1 MTKQEL
7 ADMFGVSISTLNTN
21 FPLFCKNQ
29 LKRGFLITREGIGQK
44 ANFIVERTEKQDLD
58 KSFFST
64 RGASTEELQGEEWK
78 TLFFNNGYE
87 VSNLGRLRNKKTKV
101 IAKGTIQ
108 KNGYVVVSVN
118 NQNYRLHRLV
128 LQTWCP
134 NEDYEELTVD
144 HINGNRS
151 DNRLENLRW
160 ATREENT
167 LYMIKNRGELN
178 KELTRLLEKYTYEE
192 VLALLKSLT

>member
-1 MTKQEL
+1 
-7 ADMFGVSISTLNTN
+7 MFGVSISTLNTN

-29 LKRGFLITREGIGQK
+29 LKRGFLITRKGIGQK
-44 ANFIVERTEKQDLD
+44 ANFTVERVEKQDVD
-58 KSFFST
+58 KSIFST
-64 RGASTEELQGEEWK
+64 RGTSIEELEGEEWK
-78 TLFFNNGYE
+78 TLFFNNNYE
-87 VSNLGRLRNKKTKV
+87 VSNLGRLRNKKTKI
-101 IAKGTIQ
+101 IAKGSIK
-108 KNGYVVVSVN
+108 KNGYVQVSVD

-160 ATREENT
+160 ATQEENT
-167 LYMIKNRGELN
+167 AYMLTHRCELN
-178 KELTRLLEKYTYEE
+178 KELTRLLSKYSYEQ
-192 VLALLKSLT
+192 VLQMLQQLD

>member
-58 KSFFST
+58 KSIFST
-64 RGASTEELQGEEWK
+64 RGASIEELPGEEWK
-78 TLFFNNGYE
+78 TLFFDNGYE

-101 IAKGTIQ
+101 IAKGTIK
-108 KNGYVVVSVN
+108 KNGYVDVSVN

-167 LYMIKNRGELN
+167 AYMMMHRGELN
-178 KELTRLLEKYTYEE
+178 KEITRLLSKYSYEQ
-192 VLALLKSLT
+192 VL

>member
-1 MTKQEL
+1 
-7 ADMFGVSISTLNTN
+7 MFGVSISTLNTN

-44 ANFIVERTEKQDLD
+44 ANFTVERVEKQDVD
-58 KSFFST
+58 KSIFST
-64 RGASTEELQGEEWK
+64 RGTSIEELEGEKWK
-78 TLFFNNGYE
+78 TLFFNNNYE
-87 VSNLGRLRNKKTKV
+87 VSNLGRLRNKKTKI
-101 IAKGTIQ
+101 IAKGSIK
-108 KNGYVVVSVN
+108 KNGYVQVSVD

-160 ATREENT
+160 ATQEENT
-167 LYMIKNRGELN
+167 AYMLTHRGELN
-178 KELTRLLEKYTYEE
+178 KELTRLLSKYSYEQ
-192 VLALLKSLT
+192 VLQMLQQLD

>member
-1 MTKQEL
+1 MNKQEL
-7 ADMFGVSISTLNTN
+7 ANMFGVSISTINTN

-29 LKRGFLITREGIGQK
+29 LKKGFLIAREGFGQK
-44 ANFIVERTEKQDLD
+44 ANYTVERVEQQEVD
-58 KSFFST
+58 KSIFSI
-64 RGASTEELQGEEWK
+64 RGNSVEELEGEQWK
-78 TLFFNNGYE
+78 TLFFNNSYE
-87 VSNLGRLRNKKTKV
+87 VSNLGRLRNKQTKV

-108 KNGYVVVSVN
+108 KNGYVVVSVA

-160 ATREENT
+160 ATQEENT
-167 LYMIKNRGELN
+167 AYMIMHRGELN
-178 KELTRLLEKYTYEE
+178 KEITRLLSKYSYEQ
-192 VLALLKSLT
+192 VLQMLQQLD

>member
-1 MTKQEL
+1 
-7 ADMFGVSISTLNTN
+7 MFGVSISTLNTN

-29 LKRGFLITREGIGQK
+29 LKRGFLITRKGIGQK
-44 ANFIVERTEKQDLD
+44 ANFTVERVEKQDVD
-58 KSFFST
+58 KSIFST
-64 RGASTEELQGEEWK
+64 RGTSIEELEGEEWK
-78 TLFFNNGYE
+78 TLFFNNNYE
-87 VSNLGRLRNKKTKV
+87 VSNLGRLRNKKTKI
-101 IAKGTIQ
+101 IAKGSIK
-108 KNGYVVVSVN
+108 KNGYVQVSVD

-160 ATREENT
+160 ATQEENNA
-167 LYMIKNRGELN
+167 YMLIHRGELN
-178 KELTRLLEKYTYEE
+178 KELTRLLSKYSYEQ
-192 VLALLKSLT
+192 VLQMLQQLD

>member
-1 MTKQEL
+1 
-7 ADMFGVSISTLNTN
+7 MFGVSISTLNTN

-29 LKRGFLITREGIGQK
+29 LKRGFLITRNGIGQK
-44 ANFIVERTEKQDLD
+44 ANFTVERVEKQDVD
-58 KSFFST
+58 KSIFST
-64 RGASTEELQGEEWK
+64 RGTSIEELEGEEWK
-78 TLFFNNGYE
+78 TLFFNNNYE
-87 VSNLGRLRNKKTKV
+87 VSNLGRLRNKKTKI
-101 IAKGTIQ
+101 IAKGSIK
-108 KNGYVVVSVN
+108 KNGYVQVSID

-160 ATREENT
+160 ATQEENT
-167 LYMIKNRGELN
+167 AYMLIHRGELN
-178 KELTRLLEKYTYEE
+178 KEITRLLSKYSYEQ
-192 VLALLKSLT
+192 VLQMLQQLD

>member
-44 ANFIVERTEKQDLD
+44 ANFTVERVEKQDVD
-58 KSFFST
+58 KSIFST
-64 RGASTEELQGEEWK
+64 RGASIEELEGEEWK
-78 TLFFNNGYE
+78 ALFFNNNYE
-87 VSNLGRLRNKKTKV
+87 VSNLGRLRNKKTKI
-101 IAKGTIQ
+101 IAKGTI
-108 KNGYVVVSVN
+108 KKSGYVDVSVD

-160 ATREENT
+160 ATQEENT
-167 LYMIKNRGELN
+167 AYMLMHRSELN
-178 KELTRLLEKYTYEE
+178 KEITRLLSKYSYEQ
-192 VLALLKSLT
+192 VL

>member
-1 MTKQEL
+1 MIFLTKQEL

-44 ANFIVERTEKQDLD
+44 ANFIVERAEKQDLD
-58 KSFFST
+58 KSIFST

-118 NQNYRLHRLV
+118 NQNYRML
-128 LQTWCP
+128 
-134 NEDYEELTVD
+134 
-144 HINGNRS
+144 
-151 DNRLENLRW
+151 
-160 ATREENT
+160 
-167 LYMIKNRGELN
+167 
-178 KELTRLLEKYTYEE
+178 
-192 VLALLKSLT
+192 

>member
-1 MTKQEL
+1 M
-7 ADMFGVSISTLNTN
+7 
-21 FPLFCKNQ
+21 
-29 LKRGFLITREGIGQK
+29 ITREGFGQK
-44 ANFIVERTEKQDLD
+44 ANYTVERVEQQEVD
-58 KSFFST
+58 KSIFSI
-64 RGASTEELQGEEWK
+64 RGNSAEELEGEQWK
-78 TLFFNNGYE
+78 TLFFDANYE
-87 VSNLGRLRNKKTKV
+87 VSNLGRLRNKITK
-101 IAKGTIQ
+101 IIHKGTIQ

-160 ATREENT
+160 ATQEENT
-167 LYMIKNRGELN
+167 AYMLTHRSELN
-178 KELTRLLEKYTYEE
+178 KELTRLLSKYSYEQ
-192 VLALLKSLT
+192 VL

>member
-1 MTKQEL
+1 MIFLTKQEL

-58 KSFFST
+58 KSIFST
-64 RGASTEELQGEEWK
+64 RGASTEELPGEEWK

-167 LYMIKNRGELN
+167 IYMMTHRGELN
-178 KELTRLLEKYTYEE
+178 KEITRLLSKYSYEQ
-192 VLALLKSLT
+192 VL

>member
-1 MTKQEL
+1 MNKQEL
-7 ADMFGVSISTLNTN
+7 ANMFGVSISTINTN

-29 LKRGFLITREGIGQK
+29 LKKGFLITREGFGQK
-44 ANFIVERTEKQDLD
+44 ANYTVERVEQQEVD
-58 KSFFST
+58 KSIFSI
-64 RGASTEELQGEEWK
+64 RGNSVEELEGEQWK
-78 TLFFNNGYE
+78 TLFFDANYE
-87 VSNLGRLRNKKTKV
+87 VSNLGRLRNKITKV
-101 IAKGTIQ
+101 ITKGTIT

-167 LYMIKNRGELN
+167 VYMMMHRGELN
-178 KELTRLLEKYTYEE
+178 KEITRLLEKYTYEE

>member
-44 ANFIVERTEKQDLD
+44 ANFIVERAEKQDLD
-58 KSFFST
+58 KSIFST

-167 LYMIKNRGELN
+167 IYMMTHRGELN
-178 KELTRLLEKYTYEE
+178 KEITRLLSKYSYEQ
-192 VLALLKSLT
+192 VL

>member
-44 ANFIVERTEKQDLD
+44 ANYIVERVKKQDVD
-58 KSFFST
+58 KSIFST
-64 RGASTEELQGEEWK
+64 RGASIEELEGEEWK
-78 TLFFNNGYE
+78 TLFFNGGYE
-87 VSNLGRLRNKKTKV
+87 ISNLGRLRNKKTKV
-101 IAKGTIQ
+101 ISKGTIT
-108 KNGYVVVSVN
+108 KNGYVNVSVD

-134 NEDYEELTVD
+134 NENYEELTVD

-160 ATREENT
+160 ATQEENT
-167 LYMIKNRGELN
+167 VYMMMHRSELN
-178 KELTRLLEKYTYEE
+178 KEITRLLSKYSYEQ
-192 VLALLKSLT
+192 VF

>member
-44 ANFIVERTEKQDLD
+44 ANFIVERAEKQDLD
-58 KSFFST
+58 KSIFST
-64 RGASTEELQGEEWK
+64 RGASIEELPGEEWK
-78 TLFFNNGYE
+78 TLFFDNGYE

-101 IAKGTIQ
+101 IAKGTIK
-108 KNGYVVVSVN
+108 KNGYVDVSVN

-167 LYMIKNRGELN
+167 VYMMMHRGELN
-178 KELTRLLEKYTYEE
+178 KEITRLLSKHSYEQ
-192 VLALLKSLT
+192 VL

>member
-1 MTKQEL
+1 
-7 ADMFGVSISTLNTN
+7 MFGVSISTLNTN

-29 LKRGFLITREGIGQK
+29 LKRGFLITRKGIGQK
-44 ANFIVERTEKQDLD
+44 ANFTVERVEKQDVD
-58 KSFFST
+58 KSIFST
-64 RGASTEELQGEEWK
+64 RGTSIEELEGEKWK
-78 TLFFNNGYE
+78 TLFFNNNYE
-87 VSNLGRLRNKKTKV
+87 VSNLGRLRNKKTKI
-101 IAKGTIQ
+101 IAKGSIK
-108 KNGYVVVSVN
+108 KNGYVQVSVD

-160 ATREENT
+160 ATQEENT
-167 LYMIKNRGELN
+167 AYMLIHRGELN
-178 KELTRLLEKYTYEE
+178 KELTRLLSKYSYEQ
-192 VLALLKSLT
+192 VLQMLQQLD

>member
-44 ANFIVERTEKQDLD
+44 ANFIVERAEKQDLD
-58 KSFFST
+58 KSIFST
-64 RGASTEELQGEEWK
+64 RGASIEELPGEEWK
-78 TLFFNNGYE
+78 TLFFDNGYE
-87 VSNLGRLRNKKTKV
+87 VSNLGRLRNKRTKV
-101 IAKGTIQ
+101 IAKGTIK
-108 KNGYVVVSVN
+108 KNGYVDVSVN

-151 DNRLENLRW
+151 DNRLENLIW

-167 LYMIKNRGELN
+167 AYMMMHRGELN
-178 KELTRLLEKYTYEE
+178 KEITRLLSKHSYEQ
-192 VLALLKSLT
+192 VL

>member
-1 MTKQEL
+1 
-7 ADMFGVSISTLNTN
+7 MFGVSISTINTN

-29 LKRGFLITREGIGQK
+29 LKRGFLITRKGIGQK
-44 ANFIVERTEKQDLD
+44 ANFTVERVEKQDVD
-58 KSFFST
+58 KSIFST
-64 RGASTEELQGEEWK
+64 RGTSIEELEGEEWK
-78 TLFFNNGYE
+78 TLFFNNNYE
-87 VSNLGRLRNKKTKV
+87 VSNLGRLRNKKTKI
-101 IAKGTIQ
+101 IAKGSIK
-108 KNGYVVVSVN
+108 KNGYVQVSVD

-160 ATREENT
+160 ATQEENT
-167 LYMIKNRGELN
+167 AYMLTHRSELN
-178 KELTRLLEKYTYEE
+178 KELTRLLSKYSYEQ
-192 VLALLKSLT
+192 VLQMLQQLD

>member
-44 ANFIVERTEKQDLD
+44 ANFIVERAEKQDLD
-58 KSFFST
+58 KSIFST

-144 HINGNRS
+144 HINGIRS

-167 LYMIKNRGELN
+167 AYMMMHRGELN
-178 KELTRLLEKYTYEE
+178 KEITRLLSKHSYEQ
-192 VLALLKSLT
+192 VL

>member
-1 MTKQEL
+1 MIFLTKQEL

-44 ANFIVERTEKQDLD
+44 ANFTVERVEKQDVD
-58 KSFFST
+58 KSIFST
-64 RGASTEELQGEEWK
+64 RGASIEELEGEKWK
-78 TLFFNNGYE
+78 TLFLNNNYE
-87 VSNLGRLRNKKTKV
+87 VSNLGRLRNKRTKV
-101 IAKGTIQ
+101 IAKGTIT
-108 KNGYVVVSVN
+108 KNGYVNVSVD
-118 NQNYRLHRLV
+118 NQNYRLHRLI

-160 ATREENT
+160 ATQEENT
-167 LYMIKNRGELN
+167 VYMMMHRGELN
-178 KELTRLLEKYTYEE
+178 KEITRLLSKYSYEQ
-192 VLALLKSLT
+192 VL

>member
-1 MTKQEL
+1 
-7 ADMFGVSISTLNTN
+7 MFGVSISTLNTN

-44 ANFIVERTEKQDLD
+44 SNFIVERVEKQDVD
-58 KSFFST
+58 KSIFST
-64 RGASTEELQGEEWK
+64 RGASIEELKGEEWK
-78 TLFFNNGYE
+78 TLFFNNNYE

-101 IAKGTIQ
+101 IAKGTIK
-108 KNGYVVVSVN
+108 KNGYVDVSID

-160 ATREENT
+160 ATQEENIV
-167 LYMIKNRGELN
+167 YMMMHRSELN
-178 KELTRLLEKYTYEE
+178 KEITRLLSKYSYEQ
-192 VLALLKSLT
+192 VLQMLQQLD

>member
-44 ANFIVERTEKQDLD
+44 SNFTVERVEKQDVD
-58 KSFFST
+58 KSIFST
-64 RGASTEELQGEEWK
+64 RGASIEELKGEEWK
-78 TLFFNNGYE
+78 TLFFNNNYE

-101 IAKGTIQ
+101 IAKGTIK
-108 KNGYVVVSVN
+108 KNGYVDVSID

-160 ATREENT
+160 ATQEENIV
-167 LYMIKNRGELN
+167 YMMMHRSELN
-178 KELTRLLEKYTYEE
+178 KEITRLLSKYSYEQ
-192 VLALLKSLT
+192 VL

>member
-44 ANFIVERTEKQDLD
+44 SNFIVERVEKQDVD
-58 KSFFST
+58 KSIFST
-64 RGASTEELQGEEWK
+64 RGASIEELKGEEWK
-78 TLFFNNGYE
+78 TLFFNNNYE

-101 IAKGTIQ
+101 IAKGTIK
-108 KNGYVVVSVN
+108 KNGYVDVSID

-160 ATREENT
+160 ATQEENIV
-167 LYMIKNRGELN
+167 YMMMHRSELN
-178 KELTRLLEKYTYEE
+178 KEITRLLSKYSYEQ
-192 VLALLKSLT
+192 VL

>member
-1 MTKQEL
+1 MIFLTKQEL

-44 ANFIVERTEKQDLD
+44 ANFTVERVEKQDVD
-58 KSFFST
+58 KSIFST
-64 RGASTEELQGEEWK
+64 RGASIEELEGEEWK
-78 TLFFNNGYE
+78 TLFLNNNYE
-87 VSNLGRLRNKKTKV
+87 VSNLGRLRNKRTKV
-101 IAKGTIQ
+101 IAKGTIT
-108 KNGYVVVSVN
+108 KNGYVNISVD
-118 NQNYRLHRLV
+118 NQNYRLHRLI

-160 ATREENT
+160 ATQEENT
-167 LYMIKNRGELN
+167 VYMMMHRGELN
-178 KELTRLLEKYTYEE
+178 KEITRLLSKYSYEQ
-192 VLALLKSLT
+192 VL

>member
-29 LKRGFLITREGIGQK
+29 LKRGFLITRKGIGQK
-44 ANFIVERTEKQDLD
+44 ANFTVERVEKQDVD
-58 KSFFST
+58 KSIFST
-64 RGASTEELQGEEWK
+64 RGTSIEELEGEEWK
-78 TLFFNNGYE
+78 TLFFNNNYE

-101 IAKGTIQ
+101 IAKGTIK
-108 KNGYVVVSVN
+108 KNGYVVVSVD

-134 NEDYEELTVD
+134 NENYEELTVD

-160 ATREENT
+160 ATQEENT
-167 LYMIKNRGELN
+167 AYMLIHRSELN
-178 KELTRLLEKYTYEE
+178 KELTRLLSKYSYEQ
-192 VLALLKSLT
+192 VL

>member
-1 MTKQEL
+1 
-7 ADMFGVSISTLNTN
+7 MFGVSISTLNTN

-29 LKRGFLITREGIGQK
+29 LKRGFLITRKGIGQK
-44 ANFIVERTEKQDLD
+44 ANFTVERVEKQDVD
-58 KSFFST
+58 KSIFST
-64 RGASTEELQGEEWK
+64 RGTSIEELEGEKWK
-78 TLFFNNGYE
+78 TLFFNNNYE
-87 VSNLGRLRNKKTKV
+87 VSNLGRLRNKKTKI
-101 IAKGTIQ
+101 IAKGSIK
-108 KNGYVVVSVN
+108 KNGYVQVSVD

-160 ATREENT
+160 ATQEENT
-167 LYMIKNRGELN
+167 AYMLTHRSELN
-178 KELTRLLEKYTYEE
+178 KELTRLLSKYSYEQ
-192 VLALLKSLT
+192 VLQMLQQLD

>member
-78 TLFFNNGYE
+78 TLFFDNGYE

-167 LYMIKNRGELN
+167 VYMMMHRGELN
-178 KELTRLLEKYTYEE
+178 KEITRLLEKYTYEE

>member
-1 MTKQEL
+1 
-7 ADMFGVSISTLNTN
+7 MFGVSISTLNTN

-44 ANFIVERTEKQDLD
+44 ANFIVERAEKQDLD
-58 KSFFST
+58 KSIFST
-64 RGASTEELQGEEWK
+64 RGASIEELPGEEWK
-78 TLFFNNGYE
+78 TLFFDNGYE

-101 IAKGTIQ
+101 IAKGTIK
-108 KNGYVVVSVN
+108 KNGYVDVSVN

-167 LYMIKNRGELN
+167 VYMMMHRGELN
-178 KELTRLLEKYTYEE
+178 KEITRLLSKHSYEQ
-192 VLALLKSLT
+192 VLQMLQQLD

>member
-1 MTKQEL
+1 MIFLTKQEL

-44 ANFIVERTEKQDLD
+44 ANFIVERAEKQDLD
-58 KSFFST
+58 KSIFST
-64 RGASTEELQGEEWK
+64 RGASIEELPGEEWK
-78 TLFFNNGYE
+78 TLFFDNGYK

-101 IAKGTIQ
+101 IAKGTIK
-108 KNGYVVVSVN
+108 KNGYVDVSVN

-167 LYMIKNRGELN
+167 VYMMTHRGELN
-178 KELTRLLEKYTYEE
+178 KEITRLLSKYSYEQ
-192 VLALLKSLT
+192 VL

>member
-1 MTKQEL
+1 MIFLTKQEL

-29 LKRGFLITREGIGQK
+29 LKRGFLITRERIGQK
-44 ANFIVERTEKQDLD
+44 SNFTVERVEKQDVD
-58 KSFFST
+58 KSIFST
-64 RGASTEELQGEEWK
+64 RGASIEELKGEEWK
-78 TLFFNNGYE
+78 TLFFNNNYE

-101 IAKGTIQ
+101 IAKGTIK
-108 KNGYVVVSVN
+108 KNGYVDVSID

-160 ATREENT
+160 ATQEENIV
-167 LYMIKNRGELN
+167 YMMMHRSELN
-178 KELTRLLEKYTYEE
+178 KEITRLLSKYSYEQ
-192 VLALLKSLT
+192 VL